1 MKEPALKFDEAC
13 FERRVLESNPDC
25 MKVLDLSGNIIYMNR
40 NGLQLFEVDDYNTIH
55 NRPWALCWQ
64 SPFRETIE
72 KGIAAALQGETV
84 SLQAFCHT
92 MKGKAKWWNVTVSP
106 IYEFDGGPVCSLL
119 AISRDVSEQME
130 FSKQQDENNFELNSI
145 VQQTPAP
152 TLVLRGEQ
160 LRIEYINPPMLG
172 LLGRGT
178 EVIGQRLI
186 DLLPELEGQYVWEQV
201 TNVYEKGIDFDQQEV
216 PVAHNRGGKI
226 QTYYYNLAY
235 RPLRDGERI
244 VGMIQVASDVTEQVL
259 ARQRLEAS
267 TASLQNTISQAPF
280 AISIFRGKDFIIE
293 TANEAMFRFWGK
305 KAADVINRPFFEA
318 LPEAR
323 LQGYEELMTTV
334 LKIGKSFSAT
344 EWPVRVQREDSI
356 ETIYGDFTFEPLR
369 DSEGRVTGI
378 MTVANDIT
386 ERVLARRRLEESEE
400 NLRSLVLHS
409 PVGMCVLDAATLV
422 AEIVNESFVSISGR
436 KAEEIMGRPY
446 WQVFTETKDSHADLL
461 RQVVETGIPYS
472 DREAELP
479 INRDGQ
485 TERIYVDFVY
495 MPMKDSEGHVTNVA
509 IYVMENTSQ
518 VMARQKVEE
527 QVTQRTTEL
536 ADANKNLQI
545 MNRELQRSNQNLEE
559 FAHAASHDL
568 KEPIRKIHFFTHQ
581 LKDQLHQRLNE
592 NELRSFVRIENA
604 TLRMGNLIDDLLL
617 YSHVSQ
623 RPHET
628 EPVDLNDQVARVL
641 EDLELDIQEKKALI
655 EVEQLPVVRG
665 YRRQLQQLFQN
676 LVSNALKYSR
686 AGTQPHIHISAEK
699 TIENAKEFYVIEV
712 SDNGIGFEQQYA
724 EKIFLMFSRL
734 HGKSEYSG
742 TGVGLSIVKKVV
754 ENHHGFIRVVSR
766 VNEGA
771 CFRIYLPA

>member
-1 MKEPALKFDEAC
+1 MKEAAPKFDEAS

-40 NGLQLFEVDDYNTIH
+40 NGLQLFEVDDYQTIH

-72 KGIAAALQGETV
+72 KGIDAALNGETV
-84 SLQAFCHT
+84 SLQAFCPT

-106 IYEFDGGPVCSLL
+106 IYETDGGPVCALL

-130 FSKQQDENNFELNSI
+130 SRKQQDEDNFELNSI

-160 LRIEYINPPMLG
+160 LHIEYINPPMLG
-172 LLGRGT
+172 LLGRGV

-201 TNVYEKGIDFDQQEV
+201 MKVYEKGIDFDQQEV
-216 PVAHNRGGKI
+216 PVAHNRGGEI
-226 QTYYYNLAY
+226 HTYYYNLAY
-235 RPLRDGERI
+235 RPLRDGNNI
-244 VGMIQVASDVTEQVL
+244 VGMIQVASDVTEQVI
-259 ARQRLEAS
+259 ARQKLEAS
-267 TASLQNTISQAPF
+267 TESLKNTISQAPF
-280 AISIFRGKDFIIE
+280 AISIFRGKDFVIE

-305 KAADVINRPFFEA
+305 KAAEVIGRSFFEA

-323 LQGYEELMTTV
+323 SQGFEELMTTV

-344 EWPVRVQREDSI
+344 EWPVRVHREEAI

-369 DSEGRVTGI
+369 DSNGTVNGI

-409 PVGMCVLDAATLV
+409 PVGMCVLDAPTLV

-436 KAEEIMGRPY
+436 SAGEIMGKPY
-446 WQVFTETKDSHADLL
+446 WEVFTETKNSHADLL
-461 RQVVETGIPYS
+461 KQVVETGIPYS
-472 DREAELP
+472 AREAELP
-479 INRDGQ
+479 IHRKGRM
-485 TERIYVDFVY
+485 ERIYVDFVY
-495 MPMKDSEGHVTNVA
+495 MPMKNSEGQVTNVA

-527 QVTQRTTEL
+527 LVTQRTTEL
-536 ADANKNLQI
+536 ADANKSLQL

-559 FAHAASHDL
+559 FAHASSHDL
-568 KEPIRKIHFFTHQ
+568 KEPIRKIHYFTHQ
-581 LKDQLHQRLNE
+581 LKDQLKQRLSE
-592 NELRSFVRIENA
+592 GELRSFVRIENA

-628 EPVDLNDQVARVL
+628 EPVDLNDQVMRVL
-641 EDLELDIQEKKALI
+641 EDLELDIEEKKALI
-655 EVEQLPVVRG
+655 EVEQLPIVRG

-686 AGTQPHIHISAEK
+686 ASVQPMIRIRAEK

-734 HGKSEYSG
+734 HGRSEYSG

-754 ENHHGFIRVVSR
+754 ENHHGFIRVESG

-771 CFRIYLPA
+771 CFRIYLPV